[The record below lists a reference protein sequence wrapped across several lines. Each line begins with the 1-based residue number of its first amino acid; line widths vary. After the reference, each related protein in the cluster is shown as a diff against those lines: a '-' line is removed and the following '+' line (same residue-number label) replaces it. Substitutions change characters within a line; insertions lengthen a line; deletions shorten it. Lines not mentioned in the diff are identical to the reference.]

1 MQYASPD
8 SLLAPSPPLPAFA
21 LFLGVAVLLIAAAR
35 WWRRDL
41 AWADGLLYLALS
53 TAFFARPLLTGA
65 IQVPVD
71 LAYEARPFSETV
83 AAPFAVHNRRVEDT
97 LLEQLPFHTLVRRR
111 LLAGEA
117 PLWSHEMGTGQPLLG
132 NAQSAPFA
140 PLHLLALPLPPLRAL
155 PVSAAWA
162 MLLHLLLAHALAR
175 ALGAG
180 RPGAALAAV
189 AIGLSSYSVV
199 WAYDT
204 LGMSA
209 AWVPGVLLG
218 VVLLARGAAPAPAAR
233 DAGAARAPA
242 PAPDCRG
249 ALPGLVVCAVG
260 VATGGHPET
269 LAHTA
274 LAALAT
280 ALAAAWPLR
289 ASARALR
296 RFLARLAAAAALAG
310 TLAAPALLPF
320 AQALPSSQ
328 RWDALEGGPDPFVPP
343 PFAARYLAALVDPF
357 AFGGPFAPTLRGP
370 LDFVEMCSG
379 YAGAIT
385 LALAL
390 AGAAAW
396 GGRILALVAAGLA
409 ALLAAMRVW
418 PLFQLL
424 SAAPLL
430 EQATQARLRAFWVLA
445 VALAAGLAL
454 ERMASSARGRA
465 AMLSAAG
472 LAAVAL
478 VRLGPA
484 AGTWEHA
491 CWALALAGLAAA
503 ALTLAVPGWRAA
515 FGAAALAGVTAEL
528 FLLGVTYHPS
538 LASDRALEAPPA
550 LAFLVREARR
560 APQPF
565 RILAAGSDLPP
576 NLAAAYGLWDPRGN
590 DPMRPAD
597 ALQLLG
603 ARLQPNREV
612 GQKLRVVAGSFDAG
626 FYDFLAV
633 RYLLVR
639 HGRVLPPPWHQ
650 AFEGRGGAVWE
661 NPRALPLFFMPRRLV
676 RAATPEQ
683 AASASREIADFAD
696 LGVVA
701 DATPAPVP
709 RRQAGEVDGIR
720 ARSNGF
726 DLRVTSGGGI
736 VVSSVSYDPAWQ
748 IEVDRRPAP
757 PLEADSGFLG
767 FAVPAG
773 AHEVR
778 IDYRP
783 AGWTGGLALCGAGL
797 LAAAMLGFRGTSGR
811 RHRRLHLAPAA
822 ARQPA
827 AEVLRPAAA
836 VAARGRVAGEA

>member
-1 MQYASPD
+1 MPSASPD
-8 SLLAPSPPLPAFA
+8 SLLAPSPPLPALA
-21 LFLGVAVLLIAAAR
+21 LFLGVAVLLVAAVR

-41 AWADGLLYLALS
+41 AWSDGLLYLALT

-65 IQVPVD
+65 IQIPVD

-83 AAPFAVHNRRVEDT
+83 AAPVAVHNRRVEDT

-117 PLWSHEMGTGQPLLG
+117 PLWSHEIGTGQPLLG

-155 PVSAAWA
+155 SVSAAWA
-162 MLLHLLLAHALAR
+162 MLLHLLLAHVLAR

-218 VVLLARGAAPAPAAR
+218 VVLLARGAAAA
-233 DAGAARAPA
+233 AA
-242 PAPDCRG
+242 DDHRG

-269 LAHTA
+269 LAHAA
-274 LAALAT
+274 LAALVT

-296 RFLARLAAAAALAG
+296 RFLARLGAAAALAG

-320 AQALPSSQ
+320 AEALPSSQ

-343 PFAARYLAALVDPF
+343 PFAARYLEALIDPF

-430 EQATQARLRAFWVLA
+430 EQATQARLRAFWVIA

-465 AMLSAAG
+465 ATLSAAG
-472 LAAVAL
+472 LAALAL

-491 CWALALAGLAAA
+491 CWALALVGLGAA
-503 ALTLAVPGWRAA
+503 ALTLAVPRWRAA
-515 FGAAALAGVTAEL
+515 FSAAALAGVTAEL
-528 FLLGVTYHPS
+528 FLLGVTYHPC
-538 LASDRALEAPPA
+538 LAADRALEPPPA
-550 LAFLVREARR
+550 LAFLVGEARR

-633 RYLLVR
+633 RYLLLR
-639 HGRVLPPPWHQ
+639 HGRLLPPPWRR

-683 AASASREIADFAD
+683 AASASRDIADFAD

-701 DATPAPVP
+701 DAGPAPLP
-709 RRQAGEVDGIR
+709 CQAAGEVHGIR

-748 IEVDRRPAP
+748 VEVDRRPAP
-757 PLEADSGFLG
+757 ALEADSGFLG

-773 AHEVR
+773 AHRVT

-783 AGWTGGLALCGAGL
+783 AGWTRGVALCGGGL
-797 LAAAMLGFRGTSGR
+797 LASAMLGVSGAAGR
-811 RHRRLHLAPAA
+811 RSRRLHLVPAT
-822 ARQPA
+822 RQPA
-827 AEVLRPAAA
+827 GEVLRPAAA
-836 VAARGRVAGEA
+836 VAARGRVTREA

>member
-8 SLLAPSPPLPAFA
+8 SLLAPSTPLPALA
-21 LFLGVAVLLIAAAR
+21 LFLGVAVLLVAAVR

-41 AWADGLLYLALS
+41 AWTDGLLYLALT

-83 AAPFAVHNRRVEDT
+83 AAPVAVHNRRVEDT

-218 VVLLARGAAPAPAAR
+218 VVLLARGAAAAAR
-233 DAGAARAPA
+233 
-242 PAPDCRG
+242 DCRG

-269 LAHTA
+269 LAHAA

-320 AQALPSSQ
+320 AQALPGSQ

-343 PFAARYLAALVDPF
+343 PFAARYLAALVDPL

-396 GGRILALVAAGLA
+396 GGRILALLAAGLA

-430 EQATQARLRAFWVLA
+430 EQATQARLRAFWVVA

-472 LAAVAL
+472 LAACAL

-491 CWALALAGLAAA
+491 CWALALAGLGAA

-515 FGAAALAGVTAEL
+515 FSGAALAGVTAEL
-528 FLLGVTYHPS
+528 FLLGVTYHPC
-538 LASDRALEAPPA
+538 LASDRALEPPPA
-550 LAFLVREARR
+550 LAFLVGEARR

-597 ALQLLG
+597 ALRLLG

-633 RYLLVR
+633 RYLLAR
-639 HGRVLPPPWHQ
+639 HGRLLPPPWHQ

-661 NPRALPLFFMPRRLV
+661 NPRALPLFFMPRRVV
-676 RAATPEQ
+676 RAATAEQ

-701 DATPAPVP
+701 DATTAPLP
-709 RRQAGEVDGIR
+709 CQAAGEVHGIR

-726 DLRVTSGGGI
+726 DLGVISGGGI

-748 IEVDRRPAP
+748 IEVDRRPAQ

-773 AHEVR
+773 AHRVR

-783 AGWTGGLALCGAGL
+783 AGWTRGLALCCAGL
-797 LAAAMLGFRGTSGR
+797 LASAMLGLHGAAGR
-811 RHRRLHLAPAA
+811 RSRRLHLAPATW
-822 ARQPA
+822 QPA
-827 AEVLRPAAA
+827 GEVLRPAAA
-836 VAARGRVAGEA
+836 VAARGRVTAQIDAG